1 MPDPGPLRLSRK
13 DPAAVATG
21 FATADR
27 ASPELAALA
36 VHEALEKAGSPL
48 AASVLL
54 FLTPQFHRQTQ
65 AAVTAAARCSRSLQ
79 VVGCTAPG
87 VFTESQWSLDA
98 PAAAAL
104 VLCGDTGLVPPAGDG
119 APVLTLAT
127 PAAARH
133 ADLRAGPP
141 RFGMLSTDIEGE
153 ASGRVWTHSKLA
165 DSQYCENVFSHAR
178 VAVGI
183 SRGLRALSPAL
194 AVTDCDGLELLA
206 LDGRSALATL
216 AGALPEELKHQESLP
231 VSHLFAAVPDRD
243 LDADAALAS
252 GRYRLLPIIGA
263 SPEEQSVTLALPLDP
278 GDRLF
283 WALRRPAAAEQDT
296 TAMLDQLAEAMP
308 APDFALLFACI
319 GRGPYFF
326 GSGDR
331 DLDLIGDR
339 WPQLPVLGAYGAGEL
354 APLPGGN
361 ELISYS
367 AVAALVSCVQ
377 S

>member
-1 MPDPGPLRLSRK
+1 VRLPRQ
-13 DPAAVATG
+13 DPASVATG
-21 FATADR
+21 FATAER
-27 ASPELAALA
+27 ATPELAALA
-36 VHEALEKAGSPL
+36 VHEALEKLGGRPAG
-48 AASVLL
+48 SVLL

-65 AAVTAAARCSRSLQ
+65 ATITAAARCSRSLQ

-104 VLCGDTGLVPPAGDG
+104 VLCGNTGLVPPGGDG

-127 PAAARH
+127 PAAARRT
-133 ADLRAGPP
+133 DLRTGPL
-141 RFGMLSTDIEGE
+141 RFGMLSTDVEGE

-165 DSQYCENVFSHAR
+165 DSQYCENSFSHAR
-178 VAVGI
+178 VAVGL

-206 LDGRSALATL
+206 LDERSALSTL
-216 AGALPEELKHQESLP
+216 ASALPEELRHQESLP

-243 LDADAALAS
+243 LDAELALAT

-263 SPEEQSVTLALPLDP
+263 SPEEQAVTLALPLDP

-296 TAMLDQLAEAMP
+296 EAMLDRLAESVP
-308 APDFALLFACI
+308 DPDFALLFACI

-331 DLDLIGDR
+331 DLALIGDR
-339 WPQLPVLGAYGAGEL
+339 HPDLPVLGAYGAGEL
-354 APLPGGN
+354 APLAGGN

-377 S
+377 P